1 MYFVYSLSRLRRHS
15 GSSNS
20 LTSDPSASFDC
31 TLLNISYYH
40 GSKTRLEAEE
50 LLANERV
57 GTYLMRESESTV
69 GSFTLSYR

>member
-1 MYFVYSLSRLRRHS
+1 MYFAYSLFRARRHS

-20 LTSDPSASFDC
+20 FTLDPGASFDC
-31 TLLNISYYH
+31 SLLNISYYH

-50 LLANERV
+50 MLTNERA
-57 GTYLMRESESTV
+57 GTYLMRESESKV